1 MSYDRATI
9 RAMNSRIFATAGIA
23 VILYVLLIAALPT
36 IGVILSPVGAVFLA
50 LILGTGVGLV
60 A

>member
-1 MSYDRATI
+1 
-9 RAMNSRIFATAGIA
+9 MNSRIFATAGIA